1 MSCRVVSYRI
11 VPRPA
16 GGQRRAPLAP
26 HSRARAPGRASGP
39 APTGSVPPH
48 RHPTTA
54 TNPRYH
60 PLVPPPGSA
69 RLPRAKSRD
78 AAPAYPPLPCVAS
91 PSSARLPARSS
102 RSSGRSKRLPPSP
115 PPGCCIPEPAPRLLP
130 HPQRSAGVPGRSAY
144 RRGAASP
151 SRTAAPSGLRSLLG
165 GRGSERGRPPPLPPL
180 RPSLVTFR
188 ELPSQTGPGRFPPP
202 PRPERR
208 SGPAAARP
216 SSAPCRPAR
225 AGASRRGRAPQ
236 EGARL
241 PSPGAIF
248 FTHTHTHPLHH
259 HRFQPAVRRP
269 GWCLSPARRV
279 PGRGGGL
286 AEERRLFLTARFTA
300 SLSEQVDLERR
311 QLGLA
316 SLPLAISLSRGLP
329 LVQ

>member
-54 TNPRYH
+54 INPRYH

-202 PRPERR
+202 PPPRAPLRPRR
-208 SGPAAARP
+208 SPAEQRP
-216 SSAPCRPAR
+216 
-225 AGASRRGRAPQ
+225 
-236 EGARL
+236 L
-241 PSPGAIF
+241 PSRPRWGFPPRPRAAGGRSPPLAGRHF
-248 FTHTHTHPLHH
+248 LHTHTHTPSTTTDSSR
-259 HRFQPAVRRP
+259 RFVARVGVSHLPAASL
-269 GWCLSPARRV
+269 G
-279 PGRGGGL
+279 GGGL

-316 SLPLAISLSRGLP
+316 SLPLAISFSRGLP

>member
-202 PRPERR
+202 P
-208 SGPAAARP
+208 PAPSAAPAPPQPGRAAPPAVPPALGLPAEAAR
-216 SSAPCRPAR
+216 RRR
-225 AGASRRGRAPQ
+225 ALASPRRAPF
-236 EGARL
+236 
-241 PSPGAIF
+241 SS
-248 FTHTHTHPLHH
+248 HTHTPHPSTTTDSSR
-259 HRFQPAVRRP
+259 RFVARVGVSHLPAASL
-269 GWCLSPARRV
+269 G
-279 PGRGGGL
+279 GGGL

-316 SLPLAISLSRGLP
+316 SLPLAISFSRGLP